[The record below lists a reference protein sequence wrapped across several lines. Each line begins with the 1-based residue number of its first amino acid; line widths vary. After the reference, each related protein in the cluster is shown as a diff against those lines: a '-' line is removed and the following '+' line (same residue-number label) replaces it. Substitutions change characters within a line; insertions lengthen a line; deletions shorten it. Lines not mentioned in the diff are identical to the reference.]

1 MHRKAFINPIVRTSV
16 VIAILLM
23 LLTGVTFAALQSQT
37 KITSSNITTT
47 NANMQISQ
55 NGTTFTSSV
64 DGYNFGEIVPGGAY
78 MPASGYAV
86 YLKNGGGSGLA
97 PTLAVSSTPT
107 NPSNVDL
114 TKVNIIMTSAASGEV
129 QIFSLQSLIDAHA
142 TGGLALTSLSV
153 LFPGQTYQFKMQASM
168 AKDAFVGSSAS
179 IGAIDF
185 TLTGTAVN

>member
-1 MHRKAFINPIVRTSV
+1 MQRKAFINPIVRTSIV
-16 VIAILLM
+16 LAMLLV

-47 NANMQISQ
+47 TANMQISQ
-55 NGTTFTSSV
+55 DGTTYTSSV

-78 MPASGYAV
+78 MPATGYPV
-86 YLKNGGGSGLA
+86 YLKNAGGSGLS
-97 PTLAVSSTPT
+97 PKLAVSSTPT
-107 NPSNVDL
+107 NPNNVDL
-114 TKVNIIMTSAASGEV
+114 TKVNVIMTSAQNGEV
-129 QIFSLQSLIDAHA
+129 QTFSLQSLIDAHA

-153 LFPGQTYQFKMQASM
+153 LFPGQSYRFNMQASM
-168 AKDAFVGSSAS
+168 TKDAFVGSSAS